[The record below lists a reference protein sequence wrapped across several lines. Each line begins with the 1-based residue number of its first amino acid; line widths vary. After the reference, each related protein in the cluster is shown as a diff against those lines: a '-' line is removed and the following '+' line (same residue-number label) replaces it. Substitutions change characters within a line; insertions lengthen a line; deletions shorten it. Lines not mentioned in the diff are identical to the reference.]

1 MSCPIQISW
10 ENLASPICIWLWVP
24 ICISVYV
31 LSQIYSSYCN
41 VLGSNV
47 WNMEHDAENI
57 YIYIYNN
64 YYVLEFSHI
73 QSTYKFMK
81 QCTMSSSWAK
91 QMNRLKIHINNATTY
106 CTINIRTSSN
116 ILITCKSVLINM
128 YMYIQSCMFP
138 TPN

>member
-1 MSCPIQISW
+1 
-10 ENLASPICIWLWVP
+10 
-24 ICISVYV
+24 
-31 LSQIYSSYCN
+31 
-41 VLGSNV
+41 
-47 WNMEHDAENI
+47 
-57 YIYIYNN
+57 
-64 YYVLEFSHI
+64 
-73 QSTYKFMK
+73 MK
-81 QCTMSSSWAK
+81 QRTMSSSWAK